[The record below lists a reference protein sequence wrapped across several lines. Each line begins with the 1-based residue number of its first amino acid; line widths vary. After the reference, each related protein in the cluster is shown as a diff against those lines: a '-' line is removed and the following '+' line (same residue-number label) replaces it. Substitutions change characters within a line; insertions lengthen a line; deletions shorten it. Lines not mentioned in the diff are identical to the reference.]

1 MEHKQACAEH
11 RLANPSTAE
20 DILFHLEQQR
30 GWQHPSAIPHLNFLL
45 NGFLNDRATDT
56 SMGADVDALTGL
68 IRGWS
73 CWPHYAHVEDDEKGR

>member
-1 MEHKQACAEH
+1 MQVPAQR

-30 GWQHPSAIPHLNFLL
+30 GWQHPSAIPHLDSPH

-68 IRGWS
+68 IGG
-73 CWPHYAHVEDDEKGR
+73 GRVGPTTPM